1 MVQRGATPH
10 DKQKLAT
17 ISKRVASSVTEI
29 VHAAEAIKG
38 MGLPRNKT
46 MQIDSS
52 VFCVVSIKF
61 MLNSKTTVCTTGRC

>member
-17 ISKRVASSVTEI
+17 ISKKVASSVTEI

-38 MGLPRNKT
+38 LELPMNHHFKS
-46 MQIDSS
+46 MQKY
-52 VFCVVSIKF
+52 FQCA
-61 MLNSKTTVCTTGRC
+61 LRCFNEIHLK

>member
-10 DKQKLAT
+10 DKQKLAI

-38 MGLPRNKT
+38 RAFSTYLKCYKLCT
-46 MQIDSS
+46 AS
-52 VFCVVSIKF
+52 
-61 MLNSKTTVCTTGRC
+61 TVCSALF